1 MKTNTLAT
9 FPAAILIVTLVTA
22 PPALAQKGSF
32 ELGAGIGLTSLDE
45 KLGGD
50 SGASLDL
57 RAGYF
62 VTDRF
67 EIEIQSAYASSIVE
81 GSFSAYTL
89 NAVYHFDVEGDFV
102 PYLLAGVGEA
112 QASIDRLFAPSI
124 EDDGTALRAA
134 IGGRFEIGQPGG
146 MFSRAEISGLS
157 EDSFDDDATHIGIT
171 LLFGWNFG
179 N

>member
-1 MKTNTLAT
+1 MKTKTLVLIS
-9 FPAAILIVTLVTA
+9 AAISIVTLVTA
-22 PPALAQKGSF
+22 SPVLAQKGSF
-32 ELGAGIGLTSLDE
+32 ELGAGIGLTSLDD

-81 GSFSAYTL
+81 GSFKAYTL
-89 NAVYHFDVEGDFV
+89 NALYHFDVEGDFV

-112 QASIDRLFAPSI
+112 QASIDHLFAPSI
-124 EDDGTALRAA
+124 EDNGTALRGA

-146 MFSRAEISGLS
+146 VFSRMELS
-157 EDSFDDDATHIGIT
+157 ALNEDSFDEDETHIGIT